1 MTTYSAALK
10 AAQKI
15 LTDAGVPS
23 PVADS
28 RLLLAHATNEDLK
41 SLENKLV
48 LDAEVSAT
56 AMKEFDELISL
67 RSTRVPLQHL
77 TGFAAFRYLELNV
90 GSGVFVPRPE
100 TESVVQL
107 ALDFLES
114 FENPKVLDIGT
125 GSGAIA
131 ISIATEKPDSEVT
144 ALEKSVDAHKFASQ
158 NNDKYG
164 SLVNLILT
172 DFADFNSEQKFDL
185 VISNPPYIPTG
196 AVPRDPEVRDY
207 DPSLALYSGEDGLDA
222 IRLIA
227 DMALEL
233 LEPNG
238 LLILEHADSQSNQV
252 CELLWSKGWNQVT
265 AHLDATGRY
274 RMVSAVR

>member
-1 MTTYSAALK
+1 VTTYSAALK

-23 PVADS
+23 PAAES

-48 LDAEVSAT
+48 LDAELSESAI
-56 AMKEFDELISL
+56 KKFDELIRL

-77 TGFAAFRYLELNV
+77 TGVAAFRYLELNV

-107 ALDFLES
+107 ALDFLEG

-131 ISIATEKPDSEVT
+131 ISIATERPDSKVT

-164 SLVNLILT
+164 LLVNLNLT
-172 DFADFNSEQKFDL
+172 DFADFTSEQKFDL

-196 AVPRDPEVRDY
+196 AVPRDPEVRDF
-207 DPSLALYSGEDGLDA
+207 DPSLALYSGEDGLNA

-227 DMALEL
+227 DKALDF

>member
-48 LDAEVSAT
+48 LDAELSAT

-252 CELLWSKGWNQVT
+252 CELLWSKGWSQVT

>member
-1 MTTYSAALK
+1 VTTYSAALK
-10 AAQKI
+10 AAQNI

-48 LDAEVSAT
+48 LDAELSAT

-107 ALDFLES
+107 ALDFLEG

-131 ISIATEKPDSEVT
+131 ISIATENLDSEVT
-144 ALEKSVDAHKFASQ
+144 ALEKSVEAHKFASQ